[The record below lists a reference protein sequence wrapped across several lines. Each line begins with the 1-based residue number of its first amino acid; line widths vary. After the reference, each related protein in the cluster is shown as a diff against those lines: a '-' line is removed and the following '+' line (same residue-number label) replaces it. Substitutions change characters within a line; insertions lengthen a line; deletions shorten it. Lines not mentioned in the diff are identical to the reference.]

1 MPRSDREKFDDRVAA
16 LLRRLGIAF
25 DGLTEQRRRTL
36 LAEARR
42 RGLNAHETA
51 LLLAYDQ
58 VSALLDADAE
68 RGRVLVDRLVLVSRE
83 WCEDDLVDATVVR
96 PLEQQARQLLRQVQD

>member
-25 DGLTEQRRRTL
+25 DGLSEQRRRTL

-42 RGLNAHETA
+42 QGLNAHEA
-51 LLLAYDQ
+51 SLLLAFDQ
-58 VSALLDADAE
+58 VPALLDDDAE
-68 RGRVLVDRLVLVSRE
+68 RGRVLADRLVLVSRE
-83 WCEDDLVDATVVR
+83 WREEDLVDAAVVT
-96 PLEQQARQLLRQVQD
+96 PMEQQARQLLRPGRG